1 MKVAALVLFVSGFG
15 LAQSQ
20 SAPSQSTNAKDS
32 SKQRSTITESLP
44 ASSLAKGAW
53 DFAVW
58 GQGGHSVSGGISNTS
73 VGDAGFRIGKV
84 LTEQHF
90 SGWARGNLE
99 YAIDLIP
106 LYILS
111 GPFKAVPIAVGTCVR
126 GVKCGPAFFLEQTTT
141 YGGAFNPF
149 IARWNFTSGKRLAP
163 FVELGGGVL
172 FTNHDIPFGSSN
184 VNFTPQAAIGMN
196 IFTREKRAVSL
207 DFRYEHISNAG
218 LAKPNPGIN
227 TLQGGIGYHWFK

>member
-1 MKVAALVLFVSGFG
+1 MKVVALVVLVSGFA

-20 SAPSQSTNAKDS
+20 SAPSPSTTADN
-32 SKQRSTITESLP
+32 SKKKITVTESLP

-84 LTEQHF
+84 LTEEHF

-106 LYILS
+106 LYVLS
-111 GPFKAVPIAVGTCVR
+111 GPFQPVPTGVGTCVV
-126 GVKCGPAFFLEQTTT
+126 GAKCGFRFAQQTV
-141 YGGAFNPF
+141 YGGAFNPS

-184 VNFTPQAAIGMN
+184 VNFTPQAAIGVN

-227 TLQGGIGYHWFK
+227 TIQGGIGYHWFK